1 MSSFRQGVDAPT
13 LIHSKTALPSA
24 RRSDPSASVGA
35 RPTSAIVRATSSLW
49 SCFARFH
56 RACWHGVRPTEFQSP
71 PGQIGTDVVSGDP
84 QFGFTAGAFQ
94 LNVRYPKRL
103 NQLLHSASAVP
114 AFDRQHH
121 VSDGH
126 VHSPNSGPKVRL
138 AWVQTSRVRRPKE
151 AATRLATRLGEY
163 GSISQSLRQS
173 STRRLVS
180 VTPCPNVVFVS
191 VVGTRQRRECAGL
204 GQGSTTAQP
213 VTVVTKEVRGV
224 SCRSG
229 RLSPI

>member
-1 MSSFRQGVDAPT
+1 MVAHGADLMSSFRQAVDAPT

-56 RACWHGVRPTEFQSP
+56 RACWHGVRPKEFQSP

-126 VHSPNSGPKVRL
+126 VRFSKQRSEGAPRVGADLPSAPPERSGDTTGDTTRGIRQHFAIATPILDR
-138 AWVQTSRVRRPKE
+138 ASRVGNSFFLRRFRFCSRHAPTARMCRIGTGINDR
-151 AATRLATRLGEY
+151 AAGNSCY
-163 GSISQSLRQS
+163 
-173 STRRLVS
+173 
-180 VTPCPNVVFVS
+180 
-191 VVGTRQRRECAGL
+191 
-204 GQGSTTAQP
+204 
-213 VTVVTKEVRGV
+213 KRG
-224 SCRSG
+224 
-229 RLSPI
+229 